1 MFEDKKI
8 EEIEQFFSCSSTSG
22 LSEIEA
28 EKRLLKDGPNILN
41 SEKKQNIIVKFLLQF
56 KDPMIYVLLGAGVI
70 SFCLK
75 EWADGIII
83 VSVILLN
90 AIIGTIQEAKAEK
103 ALEALK
109 KMSSPSCVV
118 KRDGK
123 ISLKFKY
130 KNKSYYLEAYQNKQ
144 YKLEEII

>member
-83 VSVILLN
+83 VKCYYRNYSRSKSRESF
-90 AIIGTIQEAKAEK
+90 GSF
-103 ALEALK
+103 K
-109 KMSSPSCVV
+109 KNVFPFLCCK
-118 KRDGK
+118 KRWE
-123 ISLKFKY
+123 
-130 KNKSYYLEAYQNKQ
+130 N
-144 YKLEEII
+144 